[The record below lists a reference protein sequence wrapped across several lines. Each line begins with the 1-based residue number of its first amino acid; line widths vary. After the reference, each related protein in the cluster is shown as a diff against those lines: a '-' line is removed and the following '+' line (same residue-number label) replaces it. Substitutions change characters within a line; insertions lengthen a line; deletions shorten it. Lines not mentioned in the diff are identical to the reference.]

1 MAEEI
6 LDEQE
11 LYSSSRYLKYGGI
24 FATLVMLAGSGTFF
38 WIDTPALGYTFA
50 VCSLMFIGLAAV
62 GHATMKAI
70 ERHLSKKEG

>member
-11 LYSSSRYLKYGGI
+11 LYSSSKHLKYGGI
-24 FATLVMLAGSGTFF
+24 LATLVMLAGSGFF
-38 WIDTPALGYTFA
+38 FSVDNPAMGYTFA
-50 VCSLMFIGLAAV
+50 VCSIMFIGLAAV
-62 GHATMKAI
+62 GHVTMKAI